1 MNTLTKNN
9 AEFDDLFNNNALPS
23 LFICTKLDEPSLLNR
38 SFTDFAPTLVRR
50 NAKEEGRNI
59 RRVGSNHL
67 LSY

>member
-9 AEFDDLFNNNALPS
+9 AEFEDLFNNNSLPS

-50 NAKEEGRNI
+50 KSEGR
-59 RRVGSNHL
+59 REEH
-67 LSY
+67 